1 MLTHVFVTNSLVL
14 LLFVSP
20 IGPCLLS
27 GFIIQFGIASEPDET
42 TKWDTTLP
50 DDPMLVQPNVRGTIS
65 FATAGPNTRTTQLF
79 INTQNNQDYLD
90 RMGFTPIGIIL
101 DDAMDTIVPYIATPI
116 VKNGQDGIDQDHY
129 TKYGNVWLLKHY
141 PEVDLIWNT
150 TLLTAVNDNDNIHNV
165 HESDLD
171 ETDDHV
177 DAIGRISP
185 NEAVNDPQ
193 SLSTHRFSNRQYNN
207 NNEDDTDNSPL

>member
-185 NEAVNDPQ
+185 NEAANDPQ

-207 NNEDDTDNSPL
+207 NNEDDPDNSPL